1 MQHPVPLQWSC
12 TSSGPPASM
21 GQSFLQTS
29 HAAAEWPVSTKA
41 GQSAHQLANQHM
53 GWPTSPS
60 TKITLHFH
68 AEQDT
73 PMLHTL
79 HPKTSRSL
87 YKLLTYSSYALTF
100 VTHDGPFQS
109 FGKSFKPNPLMMTS
123 IFPLCNLLR
132 TEQIPQIQLSLEPDP
147 NHHCLPPAHPQAL
160 S

>member
-1 MQHPVPLQWSC
+1 MHLSRREPSKMQHPVPLQSSC
-12 TSSGPPASM
+12 TSSGSPASM

-29 HAAAEWPVSTKA
+29 HAAAEWPISTKA
-41 GQSAHQLANQHM
+41 GQSAHRLANQHM

-60 TKITLHFH
+60 TLEIIFKKITLHFH
-68 AEQDT
+68 TEQDT

-87 YKLLTYSSYALTF
+87 YKLLTYSSYPLTF

-123 IFPLCNLLR
+123 IFPPYNLLR
-132 TEQIPQIQLSLEPDP
+132 TEQIPQI
-147 NHHCLPPAHPQAL
+147 
-160 S
+160 